1 MNTINALTL
10 DLAQEGWETSRGFF
24 KRQIARP
31 ELDEKKDV
39 RDALSVIVKV
49 SYAGVCGSDRGIWTR
64 SAFTEMFKG
73 ALAKEGKTLRVLGH
87 EFVGEVVEVGSLVET
102 TTYDI
107 RVGSMVSGDSHVTCG
122 KCYQCRLGEEEVCQD
137 QAILGI
143 SIDGIFAEYVKI
155 PAKNLWAVDFNRV
168 RPEICAIYDPFGNA
182 VHALTKVDMRGS
194 RVAIFGCGQIGLF
207 AVLLAKHFGA
217 AKVIAIDTNPHNLT
231 IARELGAHET
241 ILVDSTVQKKNS
253 YDIDVSVIEQ
263 IKVLTYGK
271 GVDVSLEMAGFN
283 SSVNNCIEATRYGGN
298 IILFGIKD
306 GNFII
311 PNFSRMIVKGFTLHN
326 VIGRQIFKTWQ
337 IAQRVLSDNTN
348 GIQEAI
354 WKHILKE
361 GVETMIPLSQYTPEL
376 MEERM
381 KVHPKIL
388 FDIQH

>member
-31 ELDEKKDV
+31 ELNEKEDV

-73 ALAKEGKTLRVLGH
+73 ALAKEHKTLRVLGH

-102 TTYDI
+102 TAYDI

-217 AKVIAIDTNPHNLT
+217 AKVIAIDTNPDNLS
-231 IARELGAHET
+231 IAREIGAHET
-241 ILVDSTVQKKNS
+241 ILVDSRIQKKNS
-253 YDIDVSVIEQ
+253 YDVDISVIEQ

-306 GNFII
+306 GDFII

-337 IAQRVLSDNTN
+337 IAQRVLSDSTN

-361 GVETMIPLSQYTPEL
+361 GNGTIIPLSHYTPEL

-381 KVHPKIL
+381 KVHPKII

>member
-31 ELDEKKDV
+31 ELNEKENV

-73 ALAKEGKTLRVLGH
+73 ALAKEDKTLRVLGH

-217 AKVIAIDTNPHNLT
+217 AKVIAIDTNPHNLA

-241 ILVDSTVQKKNS
+241 ILIDSNAHKKNS
-253 YDIDVSVIEQ
+253 YDSDVSVIEQ
-263 IKVLTYGK
+263 IKTLTYGK

-283 SSVNNCIEATRYGGN
+283 SSVNNCIEATRYGGH

-306 GNFII
+306 GDFMI

-354 WKHILKE
+354 WKTILKE
-361 GVETMIPLSQYTPEL
+361 GGETIIKLSEYTPEL
-376 MEERM
+376 MEDRM
-381 KVHPKIL
+381 KHHPKIL

>member
-49 SYAGVCGSDRGIWTR
+49 AYAGVCGSDRGIWTR

-73 ALAKEGKTLRVLGH
+73 ALAKENKTLRVLGH

-102 TTYDI
+102 TAYDI

-182 VHALTKVDMRGS
+182 VHALTKVDIRGS

-217 AKVIAIDTNPHNLT
+217 AKVIAIDTNPNNLV
-231 IARELGAHET
+231 IAKQLGAHET
-241 ILVDSTVQKKNS
+241 ILIDPTIAKKNN
-253 YDIDVSVIEQ
+253 YDVDTLVVEQ
-263 IKVLTYGK
+263 IKKLTYGK

-283 SSVNNCIEATRYGGN
+283 SSVNNCIEATRYGGH

-306 GNFII
+306 GDFMI

-337 IAQRVLSDNTN
+337 IAQRVLSDTSN
-348 GIQEAI
+348 GIQEAM
-354 WKHILKE
+354 WKTILKE
-361 GVETMIPLSQYTPEL
+361 GEGTIIKLSDFTPEL
-376 MEERM
+376 MEDRM
-381 KVHPKIL
+381 KQYPKLL

>member
-73 ALAKEGKTLRVLGH
+73 ALVKEGKTLRVLGH

-241 ILVDSTVQKKNS
+241 ILVDPNVQKKNS

-263 IKVLTYGK
+263 IKALTYGK

-306 GNFII
+306 GDFII

-361 GVETMIPLSQYTPEL
+361 GDGTILPLSHYTPEL

>member
-306 GNFII
+306 GDFII